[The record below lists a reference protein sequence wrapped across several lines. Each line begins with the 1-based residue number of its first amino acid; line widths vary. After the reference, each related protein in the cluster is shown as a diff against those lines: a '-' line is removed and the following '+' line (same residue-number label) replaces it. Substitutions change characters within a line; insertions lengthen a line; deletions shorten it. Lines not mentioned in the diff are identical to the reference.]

1 MTDVVSLAAELLA
14 IPSQTG
20 TEGAVVDFV
29 SKWLIAKGWSVNL
42 QEVTR
47 GRSNIWASRGA
58 KKGVTLSTHLDT
70 VPPHIPPRLE
80 GARLYGRGSADAKGI
95 AAAMMVAAERLVVS
109 GEKKIDLL
117 FVGGGGKGSGGGPRA
132 NNLGPSERVSPNG
145 RTRGGE

>member
-14 IPSQTG
+14 IPSPTG

-29 SKWLIAKGWSVNL
+29 SKWLIARGWNVNL

-70 VPPHIPPRLE
+70 VPRTFLR
-80 GARLYGRGSADAKGI
+80 GSKGRGCS
-95 AAAMMVAAERLVVS
+95 AAAPPTRR
-109 GEKKIDLL
+109 GLL
-117 FVGGGGKGSGGGPRA
+117 PR
-132 NNLGPSERVSPNG
+132 
-145 RTRGGE
+145 